1 MRTKGRINGLF
12 VLIFSNFI
20 VRQNFRKMKTLIKN
34 ARIVN
39 EGRIFDGAILI
50 DGESIAKVFQ
60 GQNIPAEMEVG
71 ASVIDATGKYLIPG
85 VIDDQVHFR
94 EPGLTHKGEIATE
107 SKAAVAGGVTS
118 YMEMP
123 NTNPQAVTQQLL
135 EEKYQ
140 RAAEVSPA
148 NFSFYMGA
156 TNNNLEEVLKTDA
169 SKVCGIKIFMGSSTG
184 NMLVDNEE
192 VLSEIFR
199 NTKLLVATHCE
210 DEPTIQRNITLFR
223 EKYGEFVPIS
233 AHPKI
238 RSNEACYKS
247 SAKAVEL
254 ASKYGTRLHVLHLS
268 TAEEMQ
274 LFSPGK
280 VAEKHITAEV
290 CVHHLWFDEHDYIL
304 KGNLIKWN
312 PAIKTA
318 ADKAALWEALRSD
331 KIDVVATDHAPHTL
345 EEKEHSYFKAPSGGP
360 LVQHSLVAMLEMSH
374 KGLISVE
381 RVIEKMCHAPA
392 DLFRINRRGY
402 IREGYFADLVLVDPT
417 HKWTV
422 SPENL
427 LYKCGWSPFDGMEF
441 SHQVT
446 NTFVNG
452 NLVFENGKIVSE
464 AKGKRLEFIY
474 S

>member
-1 MRTKGRINGLF
+1 
-12 VLIFSNFI
+12 
-20 VRQNFRKMKTLIKN
+20 MKTLIKN
-34 ARIVN
+34 ARIIN
-39 EGRIFDGAILI
+39 EGKTFDGAVLI
-50 DGESIAKVFQ
+50 EGELITQVFETP
-60 GQNIPAEMEVG
+60 NIPLGIEAG
-71 ASVIDATGKYLIPG
+71 TSVIDANGQYLIPG

-118 YMEMP
+118 YLEMP
-123 NTNPQAVTQQLL
+123 NTNPQTVTQQLL

-140 RAAEVSPA
+140 RASEVSAA
-148 NFSFYMGA
+148 NYSFYMGA

-169 SKVCGIKIFMGSSTG
+169 TKVCGIKIFMGSSTG
-184 NMLVDNEE
+184 NMLVDNED

-199 NTKLLVATHCE
+199 NTRLLVATHCE
-210 DEPTIQRNITLFR
+210 DEPTIQRNIAQYR

-247 SAKAVEL
+247 SAKAIEL
-254 ASKYGTRLHVLHLS
+254 ATKYGTRLHVLHLS

-280 VAEKHITAEV
+280 VTDKHITAEV

-304 KGNLIKWN
+304 KGNFIKWN
-312 PAIKTA
+312 PAIKSA
-318 ADKAALWEALRSD
+318 ADKAALWDALRSD
-331 KIDVVATDHAPHTL
+331 KIDVVATDHAPHTFQ
-345 EEKEHSYFKAPSGGP
+345 EKEHSYFKAPSGGP
-360 LVQHSLVAMLEMSH
+360 LVQHSLVAMLEMSSQ
-374 KGLISVE
+374 GQISVE
-381 RVIEKMCHAPA
+381 RVVEKMCHAPA

-402 IREGYFADLVLVDPT
+402 IREGYFADLVLVDPR

-422 SPENL
+422 SPDNL
-427 LYKCGWSPFDGMEF
+427 LYKCGWSPFDGVEF
-441 SHQVT
+441 SHQIT

-452 NLVFENGKIVSE
+452 NLVFADGKIVSE
-464 AKGKRLEFIY
+464 TKGKRLRFNL